1 MSQAKAGKPAG
12 AARSMLRGAVVCAGV
27 GAATF
32 LLRYVVPTNAAT
44 AGFVYLVIAL
54 FAATRWG
61 LAEAIAGSVV
71 AVMCFNF
78 FFLPPLGT
86 FTIEDPAN
94 WVAFVALLVT
104 SITASRLSA
113 RVRRQAT
120 EAEERER
127 EIERLYALSR
137 AILLIDPLAPVG
149 PQMASQMSQTLDAGS
164 VALYDLASGEIFR
177 AGADEL
183 PAADAQLR
191 AAASDEASLTRNGD
205 ALLSPVRLGAR
216 SAGSL
221 AIRGVALSEFGAQS
235 VANLA
240 AIGLERARAQQTAAR
255 AEASRQ
261 SDELKSTLLDAIAHE
276 FKTPLTTIKA
286 STTALLAP
294 RPPASEQQRAY
305 IELMDEETDRLG
317 GLVTEAIQMA
327 RFEAGQVRLRPEA
340 TAVAELLE
348 SALTKMNQTLRGR
361 RIDIDVPTELPHVVA
376 DSEMMELALRQL
388 LDNAAKYSS
397 PDSPIAISATARDGC
412 VAIRIRDFGKGIPE
426 TERAR
431 VFEKFYRSG
440 QVRGQI
446 PGAGIGLTIARAVV
460 EAHKGK
466 IWVESAAGEGA
477 VFCIQLHAAKD
488 TE

>member
-1 MSQAKAGKPAG
+1 MSQAPKGKPAG
-12 AARSMLRGAVVCAGV
+12 AVRSVLQSAIVCVSV

-32 LLRYVVPTNAAT
+32 LLRSVIPANAAT
-44 AGFVYLVIAL
+44 AGFAFLIIVL
-54 FAATRWG
+54 FAATGWG
-61 LAEAIAGSVV
+61 LPQAIAGSVV

-86 FTIEDPAN
+86 FTIADPAN
-94 WVAFVALLVT
+94 WVAFVALLIT

-149 PQMASQMSQTLDAGS
+149 PQMVAQMSQTLDARS
-164 VALYDLASGEIFR
+164 VVLYDRATGEIFR
-177 AGADEL
+177 AGADDF
-183 PAADAQLR
+183 PTDDAQLQ
-191 AAASDEASLTRNGD
+191 AAASDEALLTRNGD
-205 ALLSPVRLGAR
+205 LLLSPVRLGAR

-221 AIRGVALSEFGAQS
+221 GISGVALSESGGQS

-240 AIGLERARAQQTAAR
+240 AIGLERARAQEAAAR

-294 RPPASEQQRAY
+294 RPPEPGRQRAY
-305 IELMDEETDRLG
+305 IELVDEEADRLG

-327 RFEAGQVRLRPEA
+327 RFEAGQVRLQPRLTPL
-340 TAVAELLE
+340 VELLE
-348 SALTKMNQTLRGR
+348 AAIAKTSQRLRGR
-361 RIDIDVPTELPHVVA
+361 RIDIDIPAVLPEVMA
-376 DSEMMELALRQL
+376 DREMMELALRQL
-388 LDNAAKYSS
+388 LDNAAKYSP
-397 PDSPIAISATARDGC
+397 PDSPIAISAAAANGH

-426 TERAR
+426 AESSRI
-431 VFEKFYRSG
+431 FDKFYRG
-440 QVRGQI
+440 RQDRGQI
-446 PGAGIGLTIARAVV
+446 PGAGLGLAIARAVIESHHGTIRV
-460 EAHKGK
+460 ENAGGAGTVFS
-466 IWVESAAGEGA
+466 VE
-477 VFCIQLHAAKD
+477 IPAAK
-488 TE
+488 EME